1 MLIKSILITLTI
13 FFFQQNLYS
22 QFYVKGMVT
31 ESISGEPVEGVKA
44 ELTGTD
50 VLTFTD
56 DHGKFSIEINK
67 STNCV
72 ITLSKNGFNS
82 VTENI
87 TLDSNSS
94 IKVLNIVLVRSS
106 PVTDT
111 IDVKALYFRKADN
124 INTSFVNADYE
135 EIRRSPGAMEDVIRY
150 FTSSPGVSLGSDI
163 NNEVIVRGG
172 SPVENLT
179 LVDGLV
185 IQNPNH
191 YGAPG
196 STNGVLSYINLKIV
210 NDVNFLSGGF
220 PPEYGDK
227 LSSVMDIKFK
237 EGSRK
242 KHLRDINIS
251 ATGFGGYF
259 EGPLTKRSSYIFSV
273 RRSYYELIKDLLNT
287 QLIPEYWDFN
297 TKISYN
303 LSKTDKISITGL
315 FATDNAKPIEAGDY
329 MYDTVNVKILSAG
342 FRYSKEGANFKYTLV
357 AGYGWNFYKVNYQDF
372 ILDINDNELS
382 FNQKLDYSLNRNFAI
397 SVFTGARNFF
407 SNYNIHHG
415 SGFNASNFYTPQVTF
430 KDDIRAAKLSGGLN
444 LITKLFHNKLIINTG
459 FRIDAFDLIKNNGV
473 ISPRAG
479 ITYKLTPITTLNA
492 NAGIYYQAPEILW
505 VLVDPDNRNLS
516 FIRVDEIILG
526 AEHLFSADVKL
537 SVEPYLKQY
546 YDYPVSVYDP
556 NYIFINSGVEI
567 YPNFLDKAVS
577 AGKGYYWGVDVTLQ
591 KKNSGRGLFG
601 TISYSFSKSGFL
613 ALKGD
618 IQSAE
623 FDYGNQ
629 ITTIAGYRFNFGLSL
644 SGRFKFAKGR
654 PYTPYDYYESLR
666 NNRGV
671 YDKELYNKGRLPDY
685 ARLDLRVDYQVPL
698 GTTTLTTYV
707 ELLNVLG
714 RVNYYNYYWSS
725 YYETLKYNP
734 QLPRVPIVGI
744 SWKF

>member
-13 FFFQQNLYS
+13 FYLQSDLYC
-22 QFYVKGMVT
+22 QYYIKGVVAD
-31 ESISGEPVEGVKA
+31 SISAEPLKDVKIWLKGS
-44 ELTGTD
+44 EI
-50 VLTFTD
+50 LTFTD
-56 DHGKFSIEINK
+56 ENGKFSIEVNVNGNYDITFSK
-67 STNCV
+67 SGYLSTTKS
-72 ITLSKNGFNS
+72 ITGDSTS
-82 VTENI
+82 AVTM
-87 TLDSNSS
+87 
-94 IKVLNIVLVRSS
+94 LNIRMVKSD

-135 EIRRSPGAMEDVIRY
+135 EIRRSPGSMEDVIRY

-163 NNEVIVRGG
+163 NNEIIVRGG

-210 NDVNFLSGGF
+210 DDVDFLSGGF

-227 LSSVMDIKFK
+227 LSSVMNIKFRNGNR
-237 EGSRK
+237 E
-242 KHLRDINIS
+242 KHVRDINVS
-251 ATGFGGYF
+251 ATGFGGF
-259 EGPLTKRSSYIFSV
+259 VEGPITKNSSYIFSV
-273 RRSYYELIKDLLNT
+273 RRSYYELIKELLNT

-297 TKISYN
+297 TKFSYDISN
-303 LSKTDKISITGL
+303 TDKISITGL
-315 FATDNAKPIEAGDY
+315 FATDNAKPFKEGDY
-329 MYDTVNVKILSAG
+329 MYDTVNVKILSTG
-342 FRYSKEGANFKYTLV
+342 LKYDKTGADYKYTLV
-357 AGYGWNFYKVNYQDF
+357 AGYGWNFYKVNYQNF

-382 FNQKLDYSLNRNFAI
+382 FNQKMEYSINRKFSF
-397 SVFTGARNFF
+397 SVFAGARNFF
-407 SNYNIHHG
+407 SKYKIHHG
-415 SGFNASNFYTPQVTF
+415 SGFNASNFYTPSVTVN
-430 KDDIRAAKLSGGLN
+430 DDVNTTKLSGGFN
-444 LITKLFHNKLIINTG
+444 FITKLFGGKLILNTG
-459 FRIDAFDLIKNNGV
+459 LRVDTFDLINNKTV
-473 ISPRAG
+473 FSPRAG
-479 ITYKLTPITTLNA
+479 ITYKITPITTINA
-492 NAGIYYQAPEILW
+492 NAGLYYQAPEILW

-516 FIRVDEIILG
+516 YIRVEEIVLG
-526 AEHLFSADVKL
+526 IDHLFSADVEI

-546 YDYPVSVYDP
+546 YNYPVSVYDP

-577 AGKGYYWGVDVTLQ
+577 TGKGYYWGVDITLQ
-591 KKNSGRGLFG
+591 KKNSGYGSFG
-601 TISYSFSKSGFL
+601 TLSYSYSKSGFL

-618 IQSAE
+618 VQAAE

-629 ITTIAGYRFNFGLSL
+629 ITAIAGYKFDFGLSL

-654 PYTPYDYYESLR
+654 PYTPFNYYESVR

-671 YDKELYNKGRLPDY
+671 YDKELYNKGRMPDY
-685 ARLDLRVDYQVPL
+685 ARLDLRVDYQVSL
-698 GTTTLTTYV
+698 GKTTLVTYI
-707 ELLNVLG
+707 ELLNVLD

-725 YYETLKYNP
+725 YYETLKPNL
-734 QLPRVPIVGI
+734 QLPRVPIIGI